1 MANGFPTDARIM
13 KVKEVGTGRP
23 AESARRRKDA
33 GRGSEFADE
42 LKGAMAAFEPGAV
55 VESPP
60 VASADA
66 LLSVQ
71 ETPDG
76 ASGQKRKATRQYGQF
91 LLEQLDNI
99 RLGLLAGAIP
109 KDRLAGLAQ
118 AIRQQRQRSDD
129 PRLNEILDEIELR
142 AEVEIAKLTRPVGS

>member
-1 MANGFPTDARIM
+1 M
-13 KVKEVGTGRP
+13 KVKDIGAGRP
-23 AESARRRKDA
+23 AESVRRRKDA
-33 GRGSEFADE
+33 GRGSEFARE
-42 LKGAMAAFEPGAV
+42 LEGAMAATESGAA
-55 VESPP
+55 VEIPP
-60 VASADA
+60 VTAADS

-71 ETPDG
+71 ETPDAG
-76 ASGQKRKATRQYGQF
+76 SGQKRKATRQYGQF
-91 LLEQLDNI
+91 LLDQLDSL